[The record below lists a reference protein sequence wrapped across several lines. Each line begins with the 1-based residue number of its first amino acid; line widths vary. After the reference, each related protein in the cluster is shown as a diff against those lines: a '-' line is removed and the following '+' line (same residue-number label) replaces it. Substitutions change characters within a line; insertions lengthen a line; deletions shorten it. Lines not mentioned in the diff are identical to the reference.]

1 MISMHKILVP
11 TDLSACSTRALQEA
25 QRFAVTFSATID
37 LLYVW
42 SLPTLVAPESLVT
55 GLGVDQQ
62 PLMDWIRRSAREL
75 LTKFENEAKTAGI
88 AVSASFCEPGDPAT
102 TIMERAASGAYD
114 LLVLGTHGRTGFSH
128 ALLGSVA
135 EKVVRRASCPVL
147 TVRSPD

>member
-25 QRFAVTFSATID
+25 QRFAAAFSATVD

-42 SLPTLVAPESLVT
+42 SLPTLVAPESLIT
-55 GLGVDQQ
+55 GLGINEQ
-62 PLMDWIRRSAREL
+62 PLIDWIRSSAHEL
-75 LTKFENEAKTAGI
+75 LAKFENEAKSAGI
-88 AVSASFCEPGDPAT
+88 TLGTSFCEPGEPAT
-102 TIMERAASGAYD
+102 SILEHAASGAYD

-135 EKVVRRASCPVL
+135 EKVVRRAPCPVL